1 MKYLKITVL
10 VFIGTLII
18 SSINIFAKIYT
29 FAQVNVPALSITVD
43 AATSTKENT
52 SDQTFQKITCRDTLS
67 NDERA
72 VEVRTYSLTL
82 DRANYWVSV
91 PKGKIV
97 NISNGLHDEPGQY
110 TLQARTT
117 SSKATGCE
125 FSGTWNLD

>member
-10 VFIGTLII
+10 VFIGTVII

-29 FAQVNVPALSITVD
+29 FAQVSVPALSFTVD

-52 SDQTFQKITCRDTLS
+52 SD
-67 NDERA
+67 
-72 VEVRTYSLTL
+72 LTL